1 MKYPHPELEQNG
13 EIERKPQPWEQQL
26 DEPLDRYR
34 WFQIYLTRP
43 QPRNLSGVAQTAGL
57 PPRSRL
63 VAKAAGQWNWEERAA
78 ACDKQGDALSGLLR
92 DWRRQLLNEVA
103 YVTRFK
109 GLQDNARALANAGIA
124 NMDRDEARKHLGIL
138 DRRQRGLLSLITP
151 IKEIKESDVD
161 EQKLHWMIV
170 DRARDIYGEWLTPML
185 RIVYEGFERDEL
197 RELDSDDLYD
207 PDSALS
213 QRYKALQEKSL
224 AEYQQDL
231 AQEDLHREI
240 FPWDQQPEEPA
251 QHFYLFR
258 IYLSLMFLQS
268 THQVTRMTRAVG
280 ETTLARIARKWT
292 WQERAAA
299 FDAHLAREPL
309 ARYDL
314 QHQLLQDKAFE
325 STLDGL
331 LQSTSALEKAEIGRL
346 DRAGARKFLPLLA
359 SSQRSLL
366 QQVSRM
372 DAAAERESLKER
384 RDVRLAVLVEER
396 ALQQATEDWH
406 KPDEILEKIYPGPDT
421 AGDEKE

>member
-1 MKYPHPELEQNG
+1 MKYPHPDAKQNG
-13 EIERKPQPWEQQL
+13 EIERKPGPWEQQPG
-26 DEPLDRYR
+26 EPLDQYR

-63 VAKAAGQWNWEERAA
+63 VAKAHSQWNWEERAA
-78 ACDKQGDALSGLLR
+78 ACDRQGNALSGLLR

-103 YVTRFK
+103 YVTRFI

-124 NMDRDEARKHLGIL
+124 NMDRDEARKHLGTL

-151 IKEIKESDVD
+151 MKEIKESDVD
-161 EQKLHWMIV
+161 EQELHWMIV
-170 DRARDIYGEWLTPML
+170 ERARDIYGEWLKPML
-185 RIVYEGFERDEL
+185 RIVYEGFEHDEIH
-197 RELDSDDLYD
+197 ELNLDDLHD

-213 QRYKALQEKSL
+213 QRYKALEERFL
-224 AEYQQDL
+224 AEYHQDL
-231 AQEDLHREI
+231 APDVPAEI
-240 FPWDQQPEEPA
+240 LPWERQPAEPA
-251 QHFYLFR
+251 GLFYLFR

-268 THQVTRMTRAVG
+268 FRQVARMTRAVG
-280 ETTLARIARKWT
+280 ESTPARIAHKWA
-292 WQERAAA
+292 WQERAVA

-314 QHQLLQDKAFE
+314 QHQLLQDKAYE

-331 LQSTSALEKAEIGRL
+331 LQTTSALEKAEIGRL

-359 SSQRSLL
+359 RSQRSLL

-384 RDVRLAVLVEER
+384 RDVRLAALVEER
-396 ALQQATEDWH
+396 ALQQATEDWN
-406 KPDEILEKIYPGPDT
+406 KPDEILEKFYPMPDT

>member
-1 MKYPHPELEQNG
+1 MKHPHPDLEQDG

-26 DEPLDRYR
+26 DEPLDQYR
-34 WFQIYLTRP
+34 WFQICLTRP

-57 PPRSRL
+57 PRHSKL
-63 VAKAAGQWNWEERAA
+63 VAKAHNQWNWEERAA
-78 ACDKQGDALSGLLR
+78 ACDKQGIALSGLLR

-103 YVTRFK
+103 YVTRFI

-161 EQKLHWMIV
+161 EQELHWMIQE
-170 DRARDIYGEWLTPML
+170 RAREIRWEWDEPLLSATYRGDFDAAFDKEFDKVDIQL
-185 RIVYEGFERDEL
+185 FEEL
-197 RELDSDDLYD
+197 F
-207 PDSALS
+207 
-213 QRYKALQEKSL
+213 EKVL
-224 AEYQQDL
+224 AE
-231 AQEDLHREI
+231 AMREPEPDGPAEI
-240 FPWDQQPEEPA
+240 LPWERQPAEPA
-251 QHFYLFR
+251 EQFYLFR

-268 THQVTRMTRAVG
+268 FRQVTRMTRAVG
-280 ETTLARIARKWT
+280 ETTLARIARKWA
-292 WQERAAA
+292 WQERAVA

-314 QHQLLQDKAFE
+314 QHQLLQDKAYE

-359 SSQRSLL
+359 RSQRSLL

-372 DAAAERESLKER
+372 DAAAERQSLKER
-384 RDVRLAVLVEER
+384 RDVRLAALVEER
-396 ALQQATEDWH
+396 ALQKATEDWN
-406 KPDEILEKIYPGPDT
+406 KPDEILEKFYPMPDT
-421 AGDEKE
+421 AGDDSE